1 MDHLCDV
8 NTLRVT
14 KYLLTAVFLTFIAGF
29 SKGLKQ
35 EVSSS
40 FTKFQPSKVKN
51 PKLKKKE
58 RLRLC
63 EKQGHCIPKVLGMFV
78 AIQTC
83 LNVYAAVIKART
95 PWLKYVFGLLSYQR
109 KNKEIQ
115 QHAYIKHA

>member
-35 EVSSS
+35 EVSS
-40 FTKFQPSKVKN
+40 TKQVPSKES
-51 PKLKKKE
+51 LIKKKE

-63 EKQGHCIPKVLGMFV
+63 DKQRHCIPQVLGMFV
-78 AIQTC
+78 VIQTC
-83 LNVYAAVIKART
+83 LNVYAAIIKART
-95 PWLKYVFGLLSYQR
+95 PRLKYVFVPFIKPKKKQR
-109 KNKEIQ
+109 DTTTCLHKTCL
-115 QHAYIKHA
+115 IK

>member
-40 FTKFQPSKVKN
+40 TKLFQVKN
-51 PKLKKKE
+51 PKLKKD
-58 RLRLC
+58 RLTLC
-63 EKQGHCIPKVLGMFV
+63 EKQGHCIP
-78 AIQTC
+78 
-83 LNVYAAVIKART
+83 
-95 PWLKYVFGLLSYQR
+95 
-109 KNKEIQ
+109 
-115 QHAYIKHA
+115 